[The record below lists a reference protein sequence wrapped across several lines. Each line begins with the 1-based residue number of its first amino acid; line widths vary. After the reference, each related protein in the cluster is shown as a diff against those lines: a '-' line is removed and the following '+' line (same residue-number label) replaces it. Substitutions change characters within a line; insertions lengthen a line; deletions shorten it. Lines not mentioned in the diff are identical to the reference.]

1 MPRAVFLDRDG
12 TLNADLDYVH
22 KKEDWHWL
30 PHVVEGLAK
39 LRAADFAL
47 VVVSNQSGI
56 ARGMFDAAAVDAL
69 HLWVNAQL
77 APYKAA
83 IDAFYFCPHLPKI
96 TGPCSCRKPLPG
108 LLLQAA
114 REMDIDL
121 ASSWMVGDRVRD
133 AQAGLA
139 AGCRAIVIGESR
151 GEQLPP
157 EAISCRDFAVA
168 CEHILGA
175 TSINV

>member
-1 MPRAVFLDRDG
+1 MRKAVFLDRDG
-12 TLNADLDYVH
+12 TLNADLDFVH
-22 KKEDWHWL
+22 KKEDWQWL
-30 PHVVEGLAK
+30 PGVVDGLAR
-39 LRAADFAL
+39 LRAAGLVL

-56 ARGMFDAAAVDAL
+56 ARGMFDADTVEAL
-69 HLWVNAQL
+69 HRWVNARL
-77 APYKAA
+77 ATHKAD
-83 IDAFYFCPHLPKI
+83 IDAFYYCPHLPAI
-96 TGPCSCRKPLPG
+96 TGPCTCRKPQPG

-139 AGCRAIVIGESR
+139 AGCRAIVIGTSR
-151 GEQLPP
+151 GEQLPS
-157 EAISCRDFAVA
+157 EAISCRDFAAA

-175 TSINV
+175 ASKR